1 MRTPHVTQAI
11 VIRLTYATLAND
23 IQDMNSGPVQR
34 LNQLIHSVRHS
45 LSRDQHHV
53 QTTVNDAGKRGKAMR
68 YGTHHTRTDANTR
81 DSEVTRPHAQVEV
94 QHIMDHLTMAVL
106 QHLPLMRI
114 GTMTGAA
121 GMRINTGIIIPG
133 KVD

>member
-23 IQDMNSGPVQR
+23 FQNMNSGPLQG
-34 LNQLIHSVRHS
+34 LNQLIPSVRHS

-53 QTTVNDAGKRGKAMR
+53 QTTVNDAGKRGKAMT
-68 YGTHHTRTDANTR
+68 YGTHHTRTDATTR
-81 DSEVTRPHAQVEV
+81 DNEVTRPHAQVEV
-94 QHIMDHLTMAVL
+94 RHIMDHVIMVVL
-106 QHLPLMRI
+106 QHLPLMRT
-114 GTMTGAA
+114 GTITGAT
-121 GMRINTGIIIPG
+121 GMRINNGIIIPG